1 LVRDGLDPM
10 IIRLVLMAHHYRAD
24 WEWSEAELDRAAE
37 RLRAYR
43 SAAARGGHHPAT
55 VEALRA
61 ALRQDLDT
69 PAALE
74 TLDAWASGRGG
85 RRPVRHRPVRPGGAE
100 QHRGVMS
107 PAGGRRPGSR
117 PARGGRGTA
126 LSRCPDG
133 AAGTARTPWRSR
145 RRWPRGAP
153 RRPEPAPGAARIR
166 RRPRPCGPARPRPA
180 PRPRPPRPAPR
191 RGSVH

>member
-1 LVRDGLDPM
+1 M

-61 ALRQDLDT
+61 ALRQDLYT

-85 RRPVRHRPVRPGGAE
+85 QDRSEEHTSE
-100 QHRGVMS
+100 LQSRGQLVCRLLLEIQNT
-107 PAGGRRPGSR
+107 GYD
-117 PARGGRGTA
+117 TVI
-126 LSRCPDG
+126 LL
-133 AAGTARTPWRSR
+133 
-145 RRWPRGAP
+145 
-153 RRPEPAPGAARIR
+153 
-166 RRPRPCGPARPRPA
+166 
-180 PRPRPPRPAPR
+180 
-191 RGSVH
+191 